1 MSILEKA
8 YELGQEIA
16 ASEELNNMK
25 NAEQSMMADPEAQSI
40 IQEFNTKQ
48 KQYLDMQKQGQQL
61 TDAQKS
67 EVADLEKRML
77 DNSLIYSFFQA
88 QQNFEKVLEEI
99 NNIISS
105 AITGQQAS
113 CSDECCSSCSGCGH

>member
-16 ASEELNNMK
+16 ASDELNDMK
-25 NAEQSMMADPEAQSI
+25 NSEMSMMQDPEAQGI

-48 KQYLDMQKQGQQL
+48 KQYLEMQKQGQQL
-61 TDAQKS
+61 TDDQKK
-67 EVADLEKRML
+67 EVSDLEKRML
-77 DNSLIYSFFQA
+77 DNPLIYNYFQA
-88 QQNFEKVLEEI
+88 QQKFEKVLEQI
-99 NNIISS
+99 NGIISN
-105 AITGQQAS
+105 AITGQQSS